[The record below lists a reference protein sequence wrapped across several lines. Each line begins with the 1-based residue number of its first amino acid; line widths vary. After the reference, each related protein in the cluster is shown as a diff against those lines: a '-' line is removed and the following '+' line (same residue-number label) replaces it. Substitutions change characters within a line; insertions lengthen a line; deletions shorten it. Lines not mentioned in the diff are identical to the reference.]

1 MHMEGRQCEETQ
13 GEDGGLQVKE
23 RSWEKIFHLQ
33 PSDGASP
40 SDTLISDF
48 PSPELWDNIVLLVK
62 PPISSHFVTA
72 ALGDFSDT
80 SYIR

>member
-1 MHMEGRQCEETQ
+1 MEGRQWEETQ
-13 GEDGGLQVKE
+13 EEDGGLQVKE

-33 PSDGASP
+33 PSDGANP

-48 PSPELWDNIVLLVK
+48 PSPELWDNIVLWVK

-72 ALGDFSDT
+72 ALGDFTDT

>member
-1 MHMEGRQCEETQ
+1 MEGRQWEETQ
-13 GEDGGLQVKE
+13 EEDGGLQVKE

-33 PSDGASP
+33 PSDRANP

-48 PSPELWDNIVLLVK
+48 PSPELWDNIVLWVK

-72 ALGDFSDT
+72 ALGDFTDT

>member
-1 MHMEGRQCEETQ
+1 MEGRQWEETQ
-13 GEDGGLQVKE
+13 EEDGGLQVKE

-33 PSDGASP
+33 PSDGANP

-48 PSPELWDNIVLLVK
+48 PSPELWDNIVLWVK
-62 PPISSHFVTA
+62 PPISSQFVTA
-72 ALGDFSDT
+72 ALGDFTDT